1 MTPPDREKQLESL
14 LDRTLR
20 DLPPRPAPRTLEA
33 RVHDE
38 LQRRAAQPWWR
49 RSFMQWPL
57 LTRAVFLATCSGVAV
72 LTILEGT
79 WSFARAH
86 SWLEAGTFPGTVFP
100 DMAFPFAWARATLT
114 VAASTSDL
122 ASRLA
127 GAIPATWVYGGLTLG
142 AILYATLF
150 GLGAT
155 AYRAL
160 YLPPLNDR

>member
-1 MTPPDREKQLESL
+1 MTPPDREKQWESL

-20 DLPPRPAPRTLEA
+20 DLPPRLAPPTLEA
-33 RVHDE
+33 RVNEE
-38 LQRRAAQPWWR
+38 LQRRAASPRWR
-49 RSFMQWPL
+49 RSFLQWPL
-57 LTRAVFLATCSGVAV
+57 LTRAVFLATCCGVAV

-79 WSFARAH
+79 WSFALAY
-86 SWLEAGTFPGTVFP
+86 SWHEVGAFP
-100 DMAFPFAWARATLT
+100 DSEFPLAWARSTLT
-114 VAASTSDL
+114 LATSASDL

-127 GAIPATWVYGGLTLG
+127 GSIPTTWIYGALGLG

-160 YLPPLNDR
+160 YLPPLHDR